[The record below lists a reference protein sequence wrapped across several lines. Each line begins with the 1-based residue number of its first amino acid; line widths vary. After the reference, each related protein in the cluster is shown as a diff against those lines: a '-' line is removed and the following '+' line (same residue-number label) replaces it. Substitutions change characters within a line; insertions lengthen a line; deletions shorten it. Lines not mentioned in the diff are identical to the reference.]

1 MRTAIKLIFCL
12 AIFFAFQT
20 KELSAQVINNTAGT
34 FPAPDGLTLKGTAEV
49 PMSLAK
55 ATERYN
61 NYYQASPVEGW
72 TVDNKIIVKEFGR
85 TASLLT
91 YRQPEVQP
99 TPILTF
105 PLPAYDIYP

>member
-12 AIFFAFQT
+12 AIFFACQT

-34 FPAPDGLTLKGTAEV
+34 FPAPDGLTLEGTAQV

-61 NYYQASPVEGW
+61 NYYQVSPVEGW
-72 TVDNKIIVKEFGR
+72 TVDNKIIRQRIRQNRFIAHISATGR
-85 TASLLT
+85 AADFPADVSAASL
-91 YRQPEVQP
+91 
-99 TPILTF
+99 
-105 PLPAYDIYP
+105 